1 MVRQK
6 FPLNAKTTE
15 CIIQIQFLIVILI
28 KQCPLKIS
36 LQVGTYSLQI
46 RKERCYEKIH
56 NNSSYCR
63 DSRAFSNNF
72 HPAKRHRRAPRND
85 TSTATESAEDS
96 RNVEDAQSDVTEP
109 ISESTQETEP
119 EASTTANYEVS
130 KDENIELDYVLN
142 TNTNKFHY
150 PSCKSVEDIKDK
162 NREDYHGTRDK
173 VIDRGFSPC
182 GRCKP

>member
-1 MVRQK
+1 MKK
-6 FPLNAKTTE
+6 FIIIALTVVIVGLLAIIFTQPSGTE
-15 CIIQIQFLIVILI
+15 E
-28 KQCPLKIS
+28 S
-36 LQVGTYSLQI
+36 
-46 RKERCYEKIH
+46 
-56 NNSSYCR
+56 
-63 DSRAFSNNF
+63 
-72 HPAKRHRRAPRND
+72 PRND
-85 TSTATESAEDS
+85 ISAVTESTADS

-109 ISESTQETEP
+109 ASESTQETEP
-119 EASTTANYEVS
+119 EASTTSKPEVS

-142 TNTNKFHY
+142 TNTHKFHY